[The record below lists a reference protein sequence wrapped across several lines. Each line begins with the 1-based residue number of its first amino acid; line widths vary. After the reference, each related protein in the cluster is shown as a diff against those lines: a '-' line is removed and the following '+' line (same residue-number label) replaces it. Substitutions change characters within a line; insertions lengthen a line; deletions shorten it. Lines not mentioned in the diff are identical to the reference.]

1 MALCPLMIAPVI
13 VHKDAARASNG
24 TITETDHMQDSSL
37 KDLPARHLA
46 LQGASNF
53 RDLGGYPTNDGRT
66 TRWRHIFRS
75 NHLGQLTAA
84 DVEIVRALG
93 IRSAFDFRG
102 VEERAAGVCV
112 VNEITVHSLPI
123 EPSVVAAL
131 RAELARGTL
140 TAPVALELMRESY
153 RNYVRHHTHSFREL
167 FGHLLE
173 DHAPLVIHCTA
184 GKDRTGFASAL
195 ILHALGVPEDV
206 IAEDYLLTNRHYK
219 RDATAAI
226 DLPDDVRNAIGNV
239 ESSYLAAAFEAVGE
253 EYGDLETY
261 LRDGLKLG
269 PAERTALKARYLQ
282 S

>member
-1 MALCPLMIAPVI
+1 MVAQAVTDRFRCLTRHLM
-13 VHKDAARASNG
+13 N
-24 TITETDHMQDSSL
+24 DS
-37 KDLPARHLA
+37 PARHLA

-53 RDLGGYPTNDGRT
+53 RDLGGYPTADGRS

-93 IRSAFDFRG
+93 VRSAFDFRG
-102 VEERAAGVCV
+102 IEERAAGVCV
-112 VNEITVHSLPI
+112 VNEIAVHSLPI
-123 EPSVVAAL
+123 EPTVVAAL
-131 RAELARGTL
+131 RAELSRGRL
-140 TAPVALELMRESY
+140 TAPVALELMRDSY
-153 RNYVRHHTHSFREL
+153 RNYVRHNTASFRNL

-173 DHAPLVIHCTA
+173 DRAPLVIHCTA

-195 ILHALGVPEDV
+195 ILHALGVADHV

-219 RDATAAI
+219 RDASNI
-226 DLPDDVRNAIGNV
+226 SDLPADVLDAIGTV
-239 ESSYLAAAFEAVGE
+239 EASYLAAAFEAVGS

-269 PAERTALKARYLQ
+269 TAERTALKARYLQ
-282 S
+282 P

>member
-1 MALCPLMIAPVI
+1 MDL
-13 VHKDAARASNG
+13 KDAPRASNG
-24 TITETDHMQDSSL
+24 TITEADPMQDSSL
-37 KDLPARHLA
+37 RDSPARHLT

-53 RDLGGYPTNDGRT
+53 RDIGGYPTADGRT

-93 IRSAFDFRG
+93 VRSAFDFRG
-102 VEERAAGVCV
+102 LEERTAGVCAV
-112 VNEITVHSLPI
+112 KEINVHSLPI

-131 RAELARGTL
+131 RAEIAKGTL

-153 RNYVRHHTHSFREL
+153 RNYVRHHTHSFRVL

-173 DHAPLVIHCTA
+173 DCAPLVIHCTA

-195 ILHALGVPEDV
+195 ILHALGVPDDI

-219 RDATAAI
+219 RDATAAA
-226 DLPDDVRNAIGNV
+226 DLPEDVRNAIGSV
-239 ESSYLAAAFEAVGE
+239 EASYLAAAFEAVGE
-253 EYGDLETY
+253 EYGDLESY

-269 PAERTALKARYLQ
+269 AAERTALKERYLEYPGPAAAGER
-282 S
+282 

>member
-1 MALCPLMIAPVI
+1 
-13 VHKDAARASNG
+13 
-24 TITETDHMQDSSL
+24 MQDSSVQ
-37 KDLPARHLA
+37 DSPARHLS

-53 RDLGGYPTNDGRT
+53 RDLGGYPTADGRT

-84 DVEIVRALG
+84 DIEIVRALG
-93 IRSAFDFRG
+93 VRSAFDFRG

-123 EPSVVAAL
+123 EPTVVASL
-131 RAELARGTL
+131 RAELASGTL
-140 TAPVALELMRESY
+140 TAPVALEIMRESY
-153 RNYVRHHTHSFREL
+153 RNYVRHNTHSFRML
-167 FGHLLE
+167 FSHLLE
-173 DHAPLVIHCTA
+173 DRAPLVIHCTA

-195 ILHALGVPEDV
+195 ILHALGVADDV
-206 IAEDYLLTNRHYK
+206 IAEDYLLTNQFYR
-219 RDATAAI
+219 RDVSTVS
-226 DLPDDVRNAIGNV
+226 DLPADVLDAIGSV
-239 ESSYLAAAFEAVGE
+239 EASYLAAAFEAVGG

>member
-1 MALCPLMIAPVI
+1 M
-13 VHKDAARASNG
+13 S
-24 TITETDHMQDSSL
+24 DS
-37 KDLPARHLA
+37 PARHLA

-53 RDLGGYPTNDGRT
+53 RDLGGYPTIDGRT

-75 NHLGQLTAA
+75 NHLGQLTTE

-102 VEERAAGVCV
+102 LEERAVGVCV
-112 VNEITVHSLPI
+112 MNEITVHSLPI
-123 EPSVVAAL
+123 EPTVVAAL
-131 RAELARGTL
+131 RAELAKGTL
-140 TAPVALELMRESY
+140 TAEVALELMRESY
-153 RNYVRHHTHSFREL
+153 RNYVRHNTHSFRTL

-173 DHAPLVIHCTA
+173 DRAPLVIHCTA

-195 ILHALGVPEDV
+195 ILHALGVPDDV

-219 RDATAAI
+219 RDASSAS
-226 DLPDDVRNAIGNV
+226 DLPADVLDAIGSV
-239 ESSYLAAAFEAVGE
+239 EASYLAAAFEAVGG

-269 PAERTALKARYLQ
+269 ETERSALKQRYLQ

>member
-1 MALCPLMIAPVI
+1 M
-13 VHKDAARASNG
+13 S
-24 TITETDHMQDSSL
+24 DSF
-37 KDLPARHLA
+37 ARHLA

-53 RDLGGYPTNDGRT
+53 RDLGGYPTTDGRT

-75 NHLGQLTAA
+75 NHLGQLTPA
-84 DVEIVRALG
+84 DVEIIRALG
-93 IRSAFDFRG
+93 VRSAFDFRG
-102 VEERAAGVCV
+102 REERAAGVCV

-123 EPSVVAAL
+123 EPTVVAAL
-131 RAELARGTL
+131 RAELARGRL

-153 RNYVRHHTHSFREL
+153 RNYVRHNTHSFRSL

-195 ILHALGVPEDV
+195 ILHALGVPDDI
-206 IAEDYLLTNRHYK
+206 IAEDYLLTNQHYK

-226 DLPDDVRNAIGNV
+226 DLPEDVRNAIGAV
-239 ESSYLAAAFEAVGE
+239 EASYLAAAFEAVGQD
-253 EYGDLETY
+253 YGDVETY
-261 LRDGLKLG
+261 LRDALKLG
-269 PAERTALKARYLQ
+269 AAEREALKARYLQ

>member
-1 MALCPLMIAPVI
+1 MS
-13 VHKDAARASNG
+13 DF
-24 TITETDHMQDSSL
+24 
-37 KDLPARHLA
+37 PARHLS

-53 RDLGGYPTNDGRT
+53 RDLGGYPTADGRT

-75 NHLGQLTAA
+75 NHLGQLTTT
-84 DVEIVRALG
+84 DIEIVRALG
-93 IRSAFDFRG
+93 VRSAFDFRG
-102 VEERAAGVCV
+102 VEERAAGACV

-123 EPSVVAAL
+123 EPTVVASL

-140 TAPVALELMRESY
+140 TAPVALDIMRESY
-153 RNYVRHHTHSFREL
+153 RNYVRHNTHSFRNL

-173 DHAPLVIHCTA
+173 DSTPLVIHCTA

-195 ILHALGVPEDV
+195 ILHALGVPDDV
-206 IAEDYLLTNRHYK
+206 IAEDYLLTNTYYK
-219 RDATAAI
+219 RDVSSAA
-226 DLPDDVRNAIGNV
+226 DLPADVLNAIGSV
-239 ESSYLAAAFEAVGE
+239 EASYLAAAFEAVGS

-269 PAERTALKARYLQ
+269 TAERTALKARYLQ

>member
-1 MALCPLMIAPVI
+1 M
-13 VHKDAARASNG
+13 S
-24 TITETDHMQDSSL
+24 DS
-37 KDLPARHLA
+37 PARHLA

-53 RDLGGYPTNDGRT
+53 RDLGGYVTTDGRT

-75 NHLGQLTAA
+75 NHLGQLTAEDIA
-84 DVEIVRALG
+84 IVRALG
-93 IRSAFDFRG
+93 VRSAFDFRG

-123 EPSVVAAL
+123 EPTVVAAL
-131 RAELARGTL
+131 RAELARGAL

-153 RNYVRHHTHSFREL
+153 RNYVRHNTHTFDKL

-173 DHAPLVIHCTA
+173 DRAPLVIHCTA

-195 ILHALGVPEDV
+195 ILHALGVPDDV

-219 RDATAAI
+219 RDVSSVS
-226 DLPDDVRNAIGNV
+226 DLPTDVLDAIGSVNA
-239 ESSYLAAAFEAVGE
+239 SYLDAAFGAVSRD
-253 EYGDLETY
+253 YGDLETY

-269 PAERTALKARYLQ
+269 TAEQT
-282 S
+282 

>member
-1 MALCPLMIAPVI
+1 M
-13 VHKDAARASNG
+13 S
-24 TITETDHMQDSSL
+24 DSPS
-37 KDLPARHLA
+37 RHLA

-53 RDLGGYPTNDGRT
+53 RDLGGYPTADGRT

-93 IRSAFDFRG
+93 VRSAFDFRG
-102 VEERAAGVCV
+102 VEERAAGICV

-123 EPSVVAAL
+123 EPTVVAAL

-140 TAPVALELMRESY
+140 TAPVALELMR
-153 RNYVRHHTHSFREL
+153 
-167 FGHLLE
+167 GHLLE
-173 DHAPLVIHCTA
+173 DRAPLVIHCTA

-195 ILHALGVPEDV
+195 ILHALGVPDEI
-206 IAEDYLLTNRHYK
+206 IAEDYLLTNQHYK

-226 DLPDDVRNAIGNV
+226 DLPEDVRNAIGSV
-239 ESSYLAAAFEAVGE
+239 EASYLAAAFEAVGQ
-253 EYGDLETY
+253 EYGDIETY
-261 LRDGLKLG
+261 LRDALKLG
-269 PAERTALKARYLQ
+269 AAERTALKERYLK

>member
-1 MALCPLMIAPVI
+1 
-13 VHKDAARASNG
+13 
-24 TITETDHMQDSSL
+24 MQDSSL
-37 KDLPARHLA
+37 RDSPARHLA

-53 RDLGGYPTNDGRT
+53 RDLGGYPTSDGRT

-75 NHLGQLTAA
+75 NHLGQLTAT

-93 IRSAFDFRG
+93 VRSAFDFRG

-112 VNEITVHSLPI
+112 VDDITVHSLPI

-131 RAELARGTL
+131 RAELVRGTL
-140 TAPVALELMRESY
+140 TGPVALELMRESY
-153 RNYVRHHTHSFREL
+153 RNYVRHHTHSFRNL
-167 FGHLLE
+167 FAHLLE
-173 DHAPLVIHCTA
+173 DRAPLVIHCTA

-195 ILHALGVPEDV
+195 ILHVLGVPDEI
-206 IAEDYLLTNRHYK
+206 IAEDYLLTNQHYK

-226 DLPDDVRNAIGNV
+226 DLPDDVRNAIGSV
-239 ESSYLAAAFEAVGE
+239 EASYLAAAFEAVGK
-253 EYGDLETY
+253 EYGDLESY

-269 PAERTALKARYLQ
+269 TAERAALKARYLQ